1 VNLDCQQICELMD
14 SYLSE
19 ELSVETNHAFLRHV
33 AECRDCAAE
42 LKRRRRLRAL
52 LSETLDLPVDAG
64 VLLFTGA
71 VAVLT
76 ALLFGTLPA
85 CRAGR
90 SDAEGAWR
98 EPARGAAGGSVGA
111 SNALIVVQVAIS
123 LVLLVAA
130 GLFLRTLAA
139 ITNRELGF
147 RSEGVLVVKLYAWQ
161 SGIALDQFVPLAD
174 RIRASVVEL
183 PGVDPSEIQ
192 VVAADRVLVV
202 AGVRQRQPLEG
213 RYQQMEIEYGPFQR
227 RIPLDEPVDTNAARA
242 RYEHG
247 LLTVVLPIATKAPAI
262 ERVLI
267 TIAGPA

>member
-1 VNLDCQQICELMD
+1 MRRPTDIDRLHEEIQELID
-14 SYLSE
+14 
-19 ELSVETNHAFLRHV
+19 ELWQVPRF
-33 AECRDCAAE
+33 
-42 LKRRRRLRAL
+42 
-52 LSETLDLPVDAG
+52 
-64 VLLFTGA
+64 
-71 VAVLT
+71 
-76 ALLFGTLPA
+76 
-85 CRAGR
+85 
-90 SDAEGAWR
+90 
-98 EPARGAAGGSVGA
+98 AGG
-111 SNALIVVQVAIS
+111 
-123 LVLLVAA
+123 
-130 GLFLRTLAA
+130 R
-139 ITNRELGF
+139 RGF
-147 RSEGVLVVKLYAWQ
+147 RPQVDCVRSEDPP
-161 SGIALDQFVPLAD
+161 ALHV
-174 RIRASVVEL
+174 VVEL